1 MHAWSFRQISC
12 EQGEQVMRV
21 YLVIIDETEEAHSA
35 LRFAARR
42 AIDTGGAVHVLA
54 LVPRQEFSAFGGVQA
69 TIEEEARD
77 RAEVMANS
85 AAGELMS
92 ESGLMPQIAVKIGDG
107 NAVIHEYLAEHPEVA
122 ALVLGAAAEGN
133 PGPLVTHF
141 SSSAGTLPCPLF
153 IVPGGL
159 SEEELDRLS

>member
-1 MHAWSFRQISC
+1 
-12 EQGEQVMRV
+12 MRV
-21 YLVIIDETEEAHSA
+21 YLVIIDETQEARSA

-42 AIDTGGAVHVLA
+42 ASDTGGAVHLLA
-54 LVPRQEFSAFGGVQA
+54 VVPKQAFSAFGGVQA

-92 ESGLMPQIAVKIGDG
+92 ESGLLPQITVKVGDAK
-107 NAVIHEYLAEHPEVA
+107 AVINEYLTDHPEVA
-122 ALVLGAAAEGN
+122 ALVLAAAPSGN

-141 SSSAGTLPCPLF
+141 SACAGSLPCPLF

-159 SEEELDRLS
+159 SEDEIDRLS

>member
-1 MHAWSFRQISC
+1 MARCASPR
-12 EQGEQVMRV
+12 
-21 YLVIIDETEEAHSA
+21 
-35 LRFAARR
+35 AARPIPAAR
-42 AIDTGGAVHVLA
+42 CTCWRWSRKQD
-54 LVPRQEFSAFGGVQA
+54 FSAFGAVQA

-77 RAEVMANS
+77 RAEVLANS

-92 ESGLMPQIAVKIGDG
+92 ESGLMPQIAVKVGDG
-107 NAVIHEYLAEHPEVA
+107 KAVIDEYLAEHPEVA

-141 SSSAGTLPCPLF
+141 SASAGQLPCPLF

-159 SEEELDRLS
+159 SEEEIDRMS